1 MAYSITNLT
10 ADVIAALH
18 GTQNNQ
24 IQNYFGMI
32 NRAGRQLL
40 QDIDPMETKR
50 VQPISGMVYN
60 EVFDYPV
67 ATDLKGNK
75 VIDLFPQVGRYPSDV
90 WQSFYNQE
98 FDLTKGLPWSG
109 DMFTVLYNTGLRSI
123 RINAPFLTAPVTL
136 NTVSVITGN
145 GTWSTSGTASNL
157 QQDNVRYATSGS
169 SLEFN
174 ATTGAA
180 SIVNSTS
187 SAVNLTSNL
196 NQSTMFV
203 YVYMP
208 SASQFTSVNLQW
220 GSDASDYYS
229 VTTSVTQQNT
239 VFQDGWNLLAFPWLG
254 ATVVGTPNVSSIT
267 YLKVTCNVTAA
278 QTGIHVNGIASNLG
292 SILNMEYYSKYLFR
306 DAITGAFQENVTDGS
321 NLINLDTDS
330 YNLLF
335 YLVMSFAV
343 QQLQGLDAVFFDSPY
358 FENKYQAGVMKY
370 KNMYPSEIQKPKSIY
385 YAMNKGGYRQWGGRW
400 QG

>member
-50 VQPISGMVYN
+50 LQPISGTVYN

-67 ATDLKGNK
+67 AADLKGNK
-75 VIDLFPQVGRYPSDV
+75 VIDILPQVGRYPSDV
-90 WQSFYNQE
+90 WQQFYNQE
-98 FDLTKGLPWSG
+98 FDLTKGLPWSS

-123 RINAPFLTAPVTL
+123 RINAPFLPAPVTL

-145 GTWSTSGTASNL
+145 GMWATAGTASNL
-157 QQDNVRYATSGS
+157 QQDNVRYAVSGS

-174 ATTGAA
+174 AATGVA

-208 SASQFTSVNLQW
+208 TGSQFTSVNLQW
-220 GSDASDYYS
+220 GSDAADYYS

-239 VFQDGWNLLAFPWLG
+239 VFQNGWNLLAFPWLG
-254 ATVVGTPNVSSIT
+254 ATVVGSPNVASIT
-267 YLKVTCNVTAA
+267 YLQVTCNVTAL
-278 QTGIHVNGIASNLG
+278 QTGVHVNGIYSNLG

-306 DAITGAFQENVTDGS
+306 DSITGAFQENVTDGS

-343 QQLQGLDAVFFDSPY
+343 QQQQGLDAVFFDSPY
-358 FENKYQAGVMKY
+358 FEKKYQEGILKY
-370 KNMYPSEIQKPKSIY
+370 KNMYPSEIQKPKSQY
-385 YAMNKGGYRQWGGRW
+385 YGMKRGGYYQWGGRW